1 MTTVQLNPFTNWA
14 ILVMAAAQILLC
26 IAIVFAVIYIMKKL
40 PEMVKST
47 VDDVLGQTLPKVQPV
62 LDNVSHVTGQV
73 SEIVEKVSPRVVRI
87 ADESGDTVHSLST
100 KVITTSNLVT
110 ENVARPIV
118 NIASLLTGVQKGL
131 EVWQTAKSTQGNG
144 NGRDE
149 TVVVDRAEPA
159 TRS

>member
-1 MTTVQLNPFTNWA
+1 MTTIRLDTWSTVIIT
-14 ILVMAAAQILLC
+14 IMAAAQILLC
-26 IAIVFAVIYIMKKL
+26 LTLAFVVVYIMKKL

-87 ADESGDTVHSLST
+87 ADESENTVHSVTT
-100 KVITTSNLVT
+100 KVKTTSNLVT

-131 EVWQTAKSTQGNG
+131 EVWQTAKTTQGNG
-144 NGRDE
+144 DGQE
-149 TVVVDRAEPA
+149 EIVVVEAPEPA
-159 TRS
+159 GHS